1 LIKARARWP
10 APRPPSIAQVTANL
24 TDAQIHE
31 ALARDA
37 AAQSRPLPAN
47 IHSGIVRFVLSRNHM
62 RKIAKK
68 RRRELSEKS
77 APHQRRALA
86 GKSAKAGGT
95 RGLVRPK
102 LSPHRQCRPI
112 LCNCFEVVS

>member
-68 RRRELSEKS
+68 GGANSRRNLPPTSVARSPAGRRRHAAQE
-77 APHQRRALA
+77 
-86 GKSAKAGGT
+86 G
-95 RGLVRPK
+95 
-102 LSPHRQCRPI
+102 
-112 LCNCFEVVS
+112 

>member
-1 LIKARARWP
+1 VPDLAQGA
-10 APRPPSIAQVTANL
+10 RPPAGTPAVDRTGDGNL

-47 IHSGIVRFVLSRNHM
+47 IRSGIVRVVLSRNHM

-68 RRRELSEKS
+68 GGANTRRNLPPTSVAR
-77 APHQRRALA
+77 
-86 GKSAKAGGT
+86 
-95 RGLVRPK
+95 
-102 LSPHRQCRPI
+102 SPASRLRHVAQ
-112 LCNCFEVVS
+112 EG